1 MDGLTMM
8 TSQRH
13 GNILSVLNLEFFS
26 KYRKELISKKFN
38 LRQEEGAL
46 VHWGEKK
53 SGTMHLVDINA
64 LENTQYFLTEII
76 NDLEYV
82 QPDIMIFKNHP
93 YLTNR
98 NENRA
103 AGFPDLL
110 IEIWS
115 KGNTTIDIK
124 LKMDLYKTAPTT
136 EHWYI
141 SQDSNEVEC
150 WLGDKP
156 LAAQTLANVLKTQG
170 GITFDLRDLAHE
182 N

>member
-8 TSQRH
+8 TSNRH
-13 GNILSVLNLEFFS
+13 GNILSVLNLEFFG

-53 SGTMHLVDINA
+53 SGTMHLVDIDAIPNKD
-64 LENTQYFLTEII
+64 YFLTEII

-82 QPDIMIFKNHP
+82 QPDIMIFKEQP
-93 YLTNR
+93 FLTNR
-98 NENRA
+98 KENRT

-110 IEIWS
+110 VEIWS
-115 KGNTTIDIK
+115 EGNTPIDIK

-141 SQDSNEVEC
+141 SQDDNEIEC
-150 WLGDKP
+150 WLGDKQI
-156 LAAQTLANVLKTQG
+156 ATQTLTNVLKSQG
-170 GITFDLRDLAHE
+170 GIEFDLRDLAL
-182 N
+182 